1 MKHFGTSK
9 LDELDIYYVI
19 SLSTE
24 FLQDYLI
31 SRSSLH
37 NLACHKIIYMD
48 ELKAKTIHIGAIRHW
63 IPLANALHSWTL
75 KFCLWTG
82 SVNDAMSFSIVCHKL
97 RDSATEWGRYHL
109 AATFFYTFILNQENS
124 CFWLS
129 FIKLKAKLPLPFFS
143 PIHQNTCAWQIVS
156 AVLHILGVY
165 TALVDFSGVYM
176 ALVSSE
182 CT

>member
-63 IPLANALHSWTL
+63 IPLANALHSWIL

-109 AATFFYTFILNQENS
+109 AATFLHIYSESRKQLFL
-124 CFWLS
+124 
-129 FIKLKAKLPLPFFS
+129 AKLHQAESKTAS
-143 PIHQNTCAWQIVS
+143 PIFFPYPSKYLCMANCKCCASHSWS
-156 AVLHILGVY
+156 LYG
-165 TALVDFSGVYM
+165 FSGF
-176 ALVSSE
+176 
-182 CT
+182 